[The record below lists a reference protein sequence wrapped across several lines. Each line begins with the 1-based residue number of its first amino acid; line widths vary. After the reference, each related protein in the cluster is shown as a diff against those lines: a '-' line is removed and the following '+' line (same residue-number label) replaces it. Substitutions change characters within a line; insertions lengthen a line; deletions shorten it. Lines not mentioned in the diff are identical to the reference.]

1 MPDIQ
6 DSSSN
11 ADVKP
16 ARTTRSLPS
25 VPPSQ
30 RLKAQQQMQM
40 DAPEWRPTLAQS
52 LKISRVRVITETLDY
67 ETLKGRPR
75 ASGLTPEVVFQII
88 TKNQSGEYQLFAAI
102 QKILDLYESRDIL
115 KDVLQEDP
123 RLDLFANRV
132 FHQLVADIGVE
143 MMDTIPG
150 QHFTFIDPCT
160 ALPASD
166 LGGEND
172 AHLKYC
178 QYAINQIVDQA
189 ELLHFLIGNGGGDQ
203 SRVVIGIPATQI
215 GLLAASVLEMSGI
228 HTNLYLVSGLIH
240 AIACAKMRPY
250 CITIDVASVL
260 SWYEQSGAE
269 KGAIIPGNLEGEALL
284 DHPGVIAIQSIV
296 SYYKLHSIPTKIIG
310 RNFRTVHEL
319 SLFGHEFFALFLSQS
334 MMDEAHQ
341 VRLPFYMPTI
351 ASSTQMHSEHT
362 SHDRSAPS
370 AAARAAPTF
379 SSAKTSSMQGDLA
392 APEHY
397 KLDSDWLYSTR
408 SFEPPHPAFPPSD
421 ILFSSITLPS
431 LSATTDQMEKLNQV
445 IQTRARYRVEL
456 RVLPLAELYDRRRKS
471 GIWNDAGERYGCT
484 PPTPPSSADV
494 KQRDNVSS
502 SIELKKKNSLKDL
515 GRGLPTPKPS
525 KPTPIASPTPRR
537 PPLRRSSSC
546 RTNNAPA
553 RSPTPDRST
562 TAMTTTQNQT
572 ISGGYASD
580 EEVEK
585 IIALTFGA
593 HMLRVRGTEE
603 EKAQSEQEVTRLL
616 KDAFSGTL
624 TSPLEKNAPVHDGHS
639 TITSSQIQVGQT
651 GLSKGKQQVLALTAL
666 LKAREESEHK
676 GDSGTKGTK
685 AVQGSMVEGVDFF

>member
-6 DSSSN
+6 ELTSHN
-11 ADVKP
+11 ADLKP
-16 ARTTRSLPS
+16 ARPTRSLPS

-30 RLKAQQQMQM
+30 RLKSQQQMQM

-52 LKISRVRVITETLDY
+52 LKISRIRVITETLDY
-67 ETLKGRPR
+67 ETLKRRPR

-102 QKILDLYESRDIL
+102 QKMLDLYESRDIL

-123 RLDLFANRV
+123 HLKLLVNRV
-132 FHQLVADIGVE
+132 FNQLVADIGVA
-143 MMDTIPG
+143 MMDEVPD

-166 LGGEND
+166 LDSKKEE
-172 AHLKYC
+172 HLRY
-178 QYAINQIVDQA
+178 YELAISQIVDQA
-189 ELLHFLIGNGGGDQ
+189 ELLHFLIGNAGGDQ

-215 GLLAASVLEMSGI
+215 GLLAASLLEMSGI

-284 DHPGVIAIQSIV
+284 EHPGVIAIQSIV
-296 SYYKLHSIPTKIIG
+296 RYYKLHSIPTKIIG
-310 RNFRTVHEL
+310 RNFRNVHEL

-341 VRLPFYMPTI
+341 VRLPFYIPSIT
-351 ASSTQMHSEHT
+351 ASRQMYSERT
-362 SHDRSAPS
+362 RHDRSVPS
-370 AAARAAPTF
+370 EAARAAPTF
-379 SSAKTSSMQGDLA
+379 SSAVTSSMQGDLET
-392 APEHY
+392 PEYY
-397 KLDSDWLYSTR
+397 KLDSDWLYSSR
-408 SFEPPHPAFPPSD
+408 SMNPPHPAFPSSD
-421 ILFSSITLPS
+421 ILFSSITLAS
-431 LSATTDQMEKLNQV
+431 LSATNVQMEKLNQV
-445 IQTRARYRVEL
+445 IQTRARYWVEL

-471 GIWNDAGERYGCT
+471 GIWNDVGERYGCT
-484 PPTPPSSADV
+484 PPAPPLSADV

-502 SIELKKKNSLKDL
+502 STELKKKNTMKDL

-525 KPTPIASPTPRR
+525 KPTPIASPKPRR
-537 PPLRRSSSC
+537 PPLRRPSSC
-546 RTNNAPA
+546 RTNKVPA
-553 RSPTPDRST
+553 SNPTLDHST
-562 TAMTTTQNQT
+562 TATTTTQTQT

-593 HMLRVRGTEE
+593 HMLRVCGTEE
-603 EKAQSEQEVTRLL
+603 EKAQSEQEATRLL

-624 TSPLEKNAPVHDGHS
+624 PSPMEQNTLVHDG
-639 TITSSQIQVGQT
+639 TSSSQIQIQVGQT

-685 AVQGSMVEGVDFF
+685 AVQGNMVEGVDFF